1 MKHFNVNSYL
11 IIHLYQASMLQIDKM
26 DLLLVLQLL
35 LNLNFMVNIYI
46 FLLKKMKRFAKTGII

>member
-1 MKHFNVNSYL
+1 
-11 IIHLYQASMLQIDKM
+11 MLQIDKM

-46 FLLKKMKRFAKTGII
+46 YFFSLKKMKRFAKTVII